1 MSQLSLTID
10 GSLMTAVNDYLADK
24 QYKLAK
30 PFYDG
35 ISASPTDGNYVMTQ
49 QSLKVLLKLLSG
61 EITVQLYEK
70 FSPMPGQMAAKEAA
84 MKAAAEADNI
94 VPVSQPEI
102 EEVKDSV

>member
-1 MSQLSLTID
+1 MSQLTLSVDGTLMATI
-10 GSLMTAVNDYLADK
+10 NDYLADK
-24 QYKLAK
+24 KYKLAK

-35 ISASPTDGNYVMTQ
+35 VTTQANTTVITQ
-49 QSLKVLLKLLSG
+49 QALKVLLELLAG